1 MSQSWRVVTVLAH
14 DQTRSKR
21 TPLPAGAS
29 GAMRVAADRTDEAA
43 SVELRATET
52 ARCSLCARD
61 TNYGTVFK
69 AGRIYCSIECAE
81 AMAGLYLG

>member
-1 MSQSWRVVTVLAH
+1 MVLAH

-21 TPLPAGAS
+21 TQLPAGAS
-29 GAMRVAADRTDEAA
+29 PAMRVAADRTDEAE
-43 SVELRATET
+43 SLQRGATET

-61 TNYGTVFK
+61 TNYATVFK

-81 AMAGLYLG
+81 AVAGLYLG

>member
-1 MSQSWRVVTVLAH
+1 MVLAH

-29 GAMRVAADRTDEAA
+29 PAIRVAADRTDEAE
-43 SVELRATET
+43 SLEVRATET
-52 ARCSLCARD
+52 ARCSLCGRD
-61 TNYGTVFK
+61 TNYSTVFK

-81 AMAGLYLG
+81 AIAGLYLG